1 MLTTKFNMNLTIT
14 REQMLIL
21 SNALTIYMNNSIFCQ
36 NPDLATEVNI
46 LQEKFC
52 ECLTEQK
59 EM

>member
-1 MLTTKFNMNLTIT
+1 MLTTKVNMNLTIT

-21 SNALTIYMNNSIFCQ
+21 TNALTLYMTNSTFCQ

-52 ECLTEQK
+52 ECLTEEK
-59 EM
+59 